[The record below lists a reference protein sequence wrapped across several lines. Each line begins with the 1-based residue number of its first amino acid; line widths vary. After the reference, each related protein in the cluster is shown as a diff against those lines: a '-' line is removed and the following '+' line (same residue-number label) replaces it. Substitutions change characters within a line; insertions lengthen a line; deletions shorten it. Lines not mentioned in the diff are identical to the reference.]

1 LKFKSIFILFNIVIL
16 IALLFVCAMP
26 FLVLGA
32 DFALPFWRT
41 NWPLAL
47 ILVLI
52 LAGID
57 GFFIINQRL
66 FTLLEREDWPALAT
80 YLENRIIQK
89 KRYSPRLVRLLAN
102 TYLVLSDSA
111 AVLALEKKV
120 SQVKPPLLDKNAL
133 VFGLARV
140 LSKDH
145 GGAVSFFSD
154 RLKNPKVESPEWV
167 RWYYGFSLLLVR
179 DFPGAANALV
189 PLALT
194 AQDPL
199 VTVLAQDFLAQTVIS
214 AIPERSEEIEASVAQ
229 ARTRILK
236 TLPTKTAWNREIE
249 KSRTE
254 IHVVILSKSLEEA
267 GQRLYSEVTA

>member
-1 LKFKSIFILFNIVIL
+1 
-16 IALLFVCAMP
+16 
-26 FLVLGA
+26 
-32 DFALPFWRT
+32 
-41 NWPLAL
+41 
-47 ILVLI
+47 
-52 LAGID
+52 
-57 GFFIINQRL
+57 
-66 FTLLEREDWPALAT
+66 
-80 YLENRIIQK
+80 
-89 KRYSPRLVRLLAN
+89 LAN